1 MRVRELRGELFER
14 GRRRKALW
22 NFIKFL
28 FGHWGNRVENTLARF
43 QPLICRHRRGQQF
56 LKTRSQGQ
64 KFPFCIY
71 SGTDSYRLANQPP
84 RPSRSSRPNSAAQ
97 LSNLYSTKH
106 YTTFSSSAIDKTIK
120 PSNAANSR
128 ISYSCRALPSSF
140 IRRQRC
146 QLVGKRFSL
155 YIPHANFSVASEAAH
170 LDIRAAA
177 VPCDFSDVDIDF
189 V

>member
-56 LKTRSQGQ
+56 LKTR
-64 KFPFCIY
+64 
-71 SGTDSYRLANQPP
+71 TNQPP

>member
-1 MRVRELRGELFER
+1 MEFYQIFVWSLGEQS
-14 GRRRKALW
+14 RKH
-22 NFIKFL
+22 IQ
-28 FGHWGNRVENTLARF
+28 LARF

-56 LKTRSQGQ
+56 LKTR
-64 KFPFCIY
+64 
-71 SGTDSYRLANQPP
+71 TNQPP

-106 YTTFSSSAIDKTIK
+106 YTTFSSSAIDKA
-120 PSNAANSR
+120 SNAAISR
-128 ISYSCRALPSSF
+128 ISYSCRALSSSF

-177 VPCDFSDVDIDF
+177 FPCDFSDVDIDF